1 MFQLSTLLPGPHLPT
16 KMLRLLQNYRLRR
29 AISQAY
35 RDVSYYQK
43 LFNSNKIR
51 PEDIRTIDD
60 LPRIP
65 ITRKEGLVGLDP
77 IQRTARGTNLE
88 GCIMRMTSGSSG
100 TPFRIWLSDD
110 DFRLRIMAQLRTMQW
125 HGFRFTDKML
135 VIKEMRGLSAKKH
148 WFQRA
153 GILDREYIDLF
164 EKREKILQ
172 RIYNNHF
179 DILLGYTSELS
190 VLASEILKQR
200 KKALRPKLLYT
211 AAELLDAKR
220 REIIREAFGI
230 DPIDLYGTT
239 ETGPIAWQ
247 CAKRSGY
254 HINADL
260 MAVEVTRD
268 NQPCPIGEEGELVVT
283 HFFSKIT
290 PVIRYSLGDVATISD
305 KHCSCGCNFPMLK
318 GIAGRLVDCILL
330 PSGKRLSPYTL
341 TCSIED
347 IHGLRSYQITQTS
360 RHEII
365 INYVSSTSIATEV
378 SSQIISRLENL
389 LGKGVSVKTNRVEEI
404 SKKKGKFKVVKSLIA

>member
-1 MFQLSTLLPGPHLPT
+1 MH
-16 KMLRLLQNYRLRR
+16 
-29 AISQAY
+29 
-35 RDVSYYQK
+35 
-43 LFNSNKIR
+43 
-51 PEDIRTIDD
+51 
-60 LPRIP
+60 
-65 ITRKEGLVGLDP
+65 
-77 IQRTARGTNLE
+77 
-88 GCIMRMTSGSSG
+88 MTSGSSG

-110 DFRLRIMAQLRTMQW
+110 DNRLRSLALLRTMQW
-125 HGFRFTDKML
+125 HGFRITDKVL
-135 VIKEMRGLSAKKH
+135 CIRDMRGLYVSKKY
-148 WFQRA
+148 WFQSA

-164 EKREKILQ
+164 EKRETILQ
-172 RIYNNHF
+172 RLYNSHF
-179 DILLGYTSELS
+179 DILSGYTSELS

-211 AAELLDAKR
+211 GAEFLDAKR

-230 DPIDLYGTT
+230 DPIDLYSTI
-239 ETGPIAWQ
+239 ETGIIAWQ

-254 HINADL
+254 HIDADL
-260 MAVEVTRD
+260 MAVEVVRD

-283 HFFSKIT
+283 NFFSKIT

-389 LGKGVSVKTNRVEEI
+389 LGKGVSVKTNRVDEI
-404 SKKKGKFKVVKSLIA
+404 SKKKGKFKVVKSLIAQAQTPEHLSDSNISFCSADPYI